1 MVCDFKVKFFPVK
14 KEQGKIAYF
23 YHSFSGNIFSMN
35 FLLQTLL
42 CFITA
47 SAPQAEIKQER
58 AELKIVHELFRLRNE
73 HKADSA
79 EQYFADTV
87 LVYMKYLR
95 NVTKETI
102 TKLDRS
108 FFKSHPKNKFEM
120 TTPVQLITKSG
131 ITSAIIIG
139 KEYLDGKDPQYERI
153 EIKFDRDKK
162 INYFRAAKLKK

>member
-1 MVCDFKVKFFPVK
+1 M
-14 KEQGKIAYF
+14 
-23 YHSFSGNIFSMN
+23 IFILYI
-35 FLLQTLL
+35 LLSCL
-42 CFITA
+42 TA
-47 SAPQAEIKQER
+47 GDPQPGQEQER
-58 AELKIVHELFRLRNE
+58 PEIKIVHELFRLRNE

-95 NVTKETI
+95 NVSKETI

-120 TTPVQLITKSG
+120 TAPVQIITKSG

-139 KEYLDGKDPQYERI
+139 KEWLDGKDPQYERI
-153 EIKFDRDKK
+153 EIRFDRDKK
-162 INYFRAAKLKK
+162 INYFRAAKWRKEN